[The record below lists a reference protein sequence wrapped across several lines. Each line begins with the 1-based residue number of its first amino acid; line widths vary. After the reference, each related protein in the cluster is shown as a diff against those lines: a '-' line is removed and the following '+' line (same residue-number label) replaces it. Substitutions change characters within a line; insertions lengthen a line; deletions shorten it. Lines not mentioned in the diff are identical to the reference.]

1 VSEASQT
8 WTFNSRTSLEIKYK
22 EAPNHH
28 ILCLDTNPSWSHI
41 TLTEFWRDT
50 CDYHFRRSLLRS
62 AAVLRLQAGKASDAA
77 AIACC
82 VSTPPMKGTFVSSSP
97 VAGLFTDIVRPS
109 CASLHRPPIKPWEW
123 NNPMSLSCVKV
134 PICRAAPGSGNQR
147 AAAMATTPRA
157 SETLLIFVYVIFV
170 VLFLPPSSFVFYHPI
185 IHSRARLRPLSLS
198 RLSHSLSF
206 ALCGGFGAPTWVKV
220 VTRSQ
225 KMETKVC
232 IRIHLQLC

>member
-1 VSEASQT
+1 
-8 WTFNSRTSLEIKYK
+8 
-22 EAPNHH
+22 
-28 ILCLDTNPSWSHI
+28 
-41 TLTEFWRDT
+41 
-50 CDYHFRRSLLRS
+50 
-62 AAVLRLQAGKASDAA
+62 
-77 AIACC
+77 
-82 VSTPPMKGTFVSSSP
+82 
-97 VAGLFTDIVRPS
+97 
-109 CASLHRPPIKPWEW
+109 
-123 NNPMSLSCVKV
+123 
-134 PICRAAPGSGNQR
+134 
-147 AAAMATTPRA
+147 MATTPRA

-232 IRIHLQLC
+232 IRIHLQLCWACHPPNMFLTSKFNYLLFFPTPPMKLKLVLQIGRRLVLLPYPKFSFVIK